1 MERHW
6 NATVVQYAFVVC
18 SFKPHSALK
27 METDAKKSIQIRT
40 GKPPFGNQKLLGY
53 EFHEVRWYGTE
64 NKPSRRE
71 KLNKREKALYK
82 TSTEIA

>member
-1 MERHW
+1 
-6 NATVVQYAFVVC
+6 
-18 SFKPHSALK
+18 
-27 METDAKKSIQIRT
+27 METDAKKSIQILT

-53 EFHEVRWYGTE
+53 EFHEVRGQKEPEWYGTE
-64 NKPSRRE
+64 NKPLRRE